1 MNAQSP
7 SGQEIHDN
15 EPALPSTDRVT
26 FAEEYPMTSP
36 HEAAGPSGADED
48 QGELIF
54 QAWLPSPELEAE
66 CAATEVPGHAKG
78 IPAGEGIVRIP
89 FRMVGMV
96 REACDAAERAHVR

>member
-1 MNAQSP
+1 MSLRFIGIDPNTGDKESP
-7 SGQEIHDN
+7 
-15 EPALPSTDRVT
+15 TVWV
-26 FAEEYPMTSP
+26 
-36 HEAAGPSGADED
+36 DED
-48 QGELIF
+48 HGELIF
-54 QAWLPSPELEAE
+54 QGWLPSPELEAE